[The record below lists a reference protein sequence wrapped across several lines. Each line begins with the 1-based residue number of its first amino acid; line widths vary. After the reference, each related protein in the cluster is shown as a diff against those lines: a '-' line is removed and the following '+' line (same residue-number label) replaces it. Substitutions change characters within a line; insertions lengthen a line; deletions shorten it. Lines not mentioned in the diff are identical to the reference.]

1 MFSPITKL
9 WHFFQKLLEKFRY
22 KVPEEK
28 LSFDKPIIELDN
40 DDFAIVFREG
50 RVEAVVPRS
59 HLESDPETPEEKEAH
74 SEVEATI
81 SYLMHCLLR
90 DDWQEEFFDALQE
103 YLENE
108 SEIEAAERRAQF
120 RVIEGGHSED
130 DS

>member
-1 MFSPITKL
+1 MFSLTTRL
-9 WHFFQKLLEKFRY
+9 WHFFQNLLGKFRY
-22 KVPEEK
+22 KAPEEK
-28 LSFDKPIIELDN
+28 SSFDKPTIELND

-50 RVEAVVPRS
+50 RVEAVVPKS
-59 HLESDPETPEEKEAH
+59 HLEEEPETPEEKESH

-108 SEIEAAERRAQF
+108 SEIEAAERRSQF

-130 DS
+130 DN

>member
-1 MFSPITKL
+1 
-9 WHFFQKLLEKFRY
+9 
-22 KVPEEK
+22 
-28 LSFDKPIIELDN
+28 LSSAKPTIELDA

-59 HLESDPETPEEKEAH
+59 HLESEPTTPEEEEAH
-74 SEVEATI
+74 SQVEATI

-90 DDWQEEFFDALQE
+90 DDWQEDFFDALQE

-120 RVIEGGHSED
+120 RVIKGGHSED
-130 DS
+130 DN